1 MELRHL
7 QHFVAVAEDQHF
19 TRAAER
25 LMVSQSGL
33 SASIRALERE
43 LRAPLFVRTT
53 RRVTLT
59 EAGRALLA
67 EAERIL
73 AQVRSAHEAVAAV
86 QGVLRGTLALGTEQC
101 IAGVHVARLLAGF
114 RGRHPDVEIRLRQAG
129 SGALAEEVAAGRLD
143 LAFAYRTQADSD
155 QLRSVALT
163 GEPMTVLCHPGHRL
177 ASTGAALTPEDL
189 AGEVFVD
196 FHPDWGPRRTTD
208 AAFAAA
214 GVRRTVALE
223 VNDVHSL
230 LDLVDEN
237 LGIAVVPRHFRHKRP
252 ALTALPLKGADEA
265 AYETVALLPPDRA
278 TSPAA
283 RALVALLETGGGT
296 GGFAPPREGS
306 RAS

>member
-7 QHFVAVAEDQHF
+7 RHFVAVAEDQHF

-59 EAGRALLA
+59 EAGRALLV
-67 EAERIL
+67 EAERVL
-73 AQVRSAHEAVAAV
+73 AQVRAAHDAVAAV

-101 IAGVHVARLLAGF
+101 IAGVHVARLLAAF
-114 RGRHPDVEIRLRQAG
+114 RGAHPEVEIRLRQAG

-143 LAFAYRTQADSD
+143 LAFAYRTRADGD
-155 QLRSVALT
+155 QLRSVSLT
-163 GEPMTVLCHPGHRL
+163 SEPMTVLCHPRHRL
-177 ASTGAALTPEDL
+177 ASAETLLGPDDL

-196 FHPDWGPRRTTD
+196 FHPDWGPRRATD

-223 VNDVHSL
+223 VNDVHTL

-252 ALTALPLKGADEA
+252 TLTALPLKGTDEA
-265 AYETVALLPPDRA
+265 EYETVALLPPERS

-283 RALVALLETGGGT
+283 RALVTLLESEGL
-296 GGFAPPREGS
+296 APPRFF
-306 RAS
+306 

>member
-59 EAGRALLA
+59 EAGRALLT

-73 AQVRSAHEAVAAV
+73 AQVRAAHEAVAAV

-101 IAGVHVARLLAGF
+101 IAGVHVARLLAAF
-114 RGRHPDVEIRLRQAG
+114 RREHPDVEIRLRQAG

-143 LAFAYRTQADSD
+143 LAFAYRTRADGD
-155 QLRSVALT
+155 QLRSVSLT
-163 GEPMTVLCHPGHRL
+163 SEPMTVLCHPRHRL
-177 ASTGAALTPEDL
+177 AATGALLCPDDLT
-189 AGEVFVD
+189 GEVFVD
-196 FHPDWGPRRTTD
+196 FHPDWGPRRATD

-223 VNDVHSL
+223 VNDVHTL

-252 ALTALPLKGADEA
+252 TLTALPLKGTGEA
-265 AYETVALLPPDRA
+265 AYETVALLPHEHS

-283 RALVALLETGGGT
+283 RALVALLESEGL
-296 GGFAPPREGS
+296 APYRS
-306 RAS
+306 S

>member
-43 LRAPLFVRTT
+43 LQTPLFVRTT

-67 EAERIL
+67 EAERVL
-73 AQVRSAHEAVAAV
+73 AQVRAAHEAVAAV

-101 IAGVHVARLLAGF
+101 IAGVDTARLLAGF
-114 RGRHPDVEIRLRQAG
+114 RRRHPDVEIRLRQAG

-143 LAFAYRTQADSD
+143 LAFAVRSPGDAE
-155 QLRSVALT
+155 QLTAVPLT
-163 GEPMTVLCHPGHRL
+163 AEPMVLLCHPGHRL
-177 ASTGAALTPEDL
+177 AVAGAAVTPENL
-189 AGEVFVD
+189 GEEVFVD
-196 FHPDWGPRRTTD
+196 FHPDWGPRRITD

-230 LDLVDEN
+230 LDLVEQN
-237 LGIAVVPRHFRHKRP
+237 LGVAVVPRHFRHKRA
-252 ALTALPLKGADEA
+252 ALAALPVKGTGEA
-265 AYETVALLPPDRA
+265 VYRTVALLPPPSA

-283 RALVALLETGGGT
+283 RALMTLLEAEPSSGG
-296 GGFAPPREGS
+296 A
-306 RAS
+306 

>member
-7 QHFVAVAEDQHF
+7 HHFVAVAEDQHF

-43 LRAPLFVRTT
+43 LQTTLFVRTT

-59 EAGRALLA
+59 EAGRALLG

-73 AQVRSAHEAVAAV
+73 AQVRAAHEAVAAV
-86 QGVLRGTLALGTEQC
+86 QGVLRGTLSLGTEQC
-101 IAGVHVARLLAGF
+101 IAGVHVAGLLAAF
-114 RGRHPDVEIRLRQAG
+114 RRRHPDVEVRLRQAG
-129 SGALAEEVAAGRLD
+129 SGALADGVAAGRLD
-143 LAFAYRTQADSD
+143 LAFAYRTQPDTD
-155 QLRSVALT
+155 QLRSVALG
-163 GEPMTVLCHPGHRL
+163 GEPPTVLCHPGHPF
-177 ASTGAALTPEDL
+177 AAAGAPLGPGDVS
-189 AGEVFVD
+189 GEVFVD

-252 ALTALPLKGADEA
+252 SLTALPFEGVGET
-265 AYETVALLPPDRA
+265 AYETVALLPAEQA

-283 RALVALLETGGGT
+283 RALIELL
-296 GGFAPPREGS
+296 AAEGS
-306 RAS
+306 FSRDLLPA

>member
-59 EAGRALLA
+59 EAGRALLT

-73 AQVRSAHEAVAAV
+73 AQVRAAHEAVAAV

-101 IAGVHVARLLAGF
+101 IAGVHVARLLAAF
-114 RGRHPDVEIRLRQAG
+114 RREHPDVEIRLRQAG
-129 SGALAEEVAAGRLD
+129 SGVLAEEVAAGRLD
-143 LAFAYRTQADSD
+143 LAFAYRTRADGD
-155 QLRSVALT
+155 QLRSVSLT
-163 GEPMTVLCHPGHRL
+163 SEPMTVLCHPRHRL
-177 ASTGAALTPEDL
+177 AASEALLCPDDL

-196 FHPDWGPRRTTD
+196 FHPDWGPRRATD
-208 AAFAAA
+208 TAFAAA

-223 VNDVHSL
+223 VNDVHTL

-252 ALTALPLKGADEA
+252 TLTALPLKGTGEA
-265 AYETVALLPPDRA
+265 EYETVALLPHEHS

-283 RALVALLETGGGT
+283 RALLALLEAEGL
-296 GGFAPPREGS
+296 APYRS
-306 RAS
+306 S

>member
-59 EAGRALLA
+59 EAGRALLT

-73 AQVRSAHEAVAAV
+73 AQVRAAQDAVAAV
-86 QGVLRGTLALGTEQC
+86 QGVLRGTLSLGTEQC
-101 IAGVHVARLLAGF
+101 IAGVPVAQLLAAF
-114 RGRHPDVEIRLRQAG
+114 RRQHPDVEIRLRQAG
-129 SGALAEEVAAGRLD
+129 SGALAEDVAAGRLD
-143 LAFAYRTQADSD
+143 LAFAVTTRADTE
-155 QLRSVALT
+155 QLRCLPLT
-163 GEPMTVLCHPGHRL
+163 SEPMTVLCHPSHRL
-177 ASTGAALTPEDL
+177 ATGGPVTPDEL
-189 AGEVFVD
+189 GGEPFVD

-214 GVRRTVALE
+214 GVHRTVALE

-230 LDLVDEN
+230 LDLVEEG
-237 LGIAVVPRHFRHKRP
+237 LGIAVVPRHFAHKRR
-252 ALTALPLKGADEA
+252 ALPALPLKADTETP
-265 AYETVALLPPDRA
+265 YETVAMLPPPEA

-283 RALVALLETGGGT
+283 RALMSLLETGGLT
-296 GGFAPPREGS
+296 PPQDGLHHS
-306 RAS
+306 

>member
-7 QHFVAVAEDQHF
+7 QHFVAVAEDRHF

-43 LRAPLFVRTT
+43 LRAPLFVRST

-73 AQVRSAHEAVAAV
+73 AQVRAAHEAVAAV
-86 QGVLRGTLALGTEQC
+86 QGVLRGTLSLGTEQC
-101 IAGVHVARLLAGF
+101 VAGVHVAGLLAAF
-114 RGRHPDVEIRLRQAG
+114 RRRHPDVEIRLRQEG
-129 SGALAEEVAAGRLD
+129 GLALAEDVAAGRLD
-143 LAFAYRTQADSD
+143 LAFAYRTRADSD
-155 QLRSVALT
+155 QLRSVPLAA
-163 GEPMTVLCHPGHRL
+163 EPMTLLCHPGHPL
-177 ASTGAALTPEDL
+177 AATGPDL
-189 AGEVFVD
+189 ALPDLTLRDLAEEVFVD
-196 FHPDWGPRRTTD
+196 FHPGWGPRRATD

-214 GVRRTVALE
+214 GVRRAVSLE

-230 LDLVDEN
+230 LDLVEED
-237 LGIAVVPRHFRHKRP
+237 LGVAAVPRHFRHKRDSLHAIP
-252 ALTALPLKGADEA
+252 LTDTGEEV
-265 AYETVALLPPDRA
+265 YETVALLPPPQA

-283 RALVALLETGGGT
+283 RALMTLLERGT
-296 GGFAPPREGS
+296 AR
-306 RAS
+306 

>member
-59 EAGRALLA
+59 EAGRALLT

-73 AQVRSAHEAVAAV
+73 AQVRAAQDAVAAV
-86 QGVLRGTLALGTEQC
+86 QGVLRGTLSLGTEQC
-101 IAGVHVARLLAGF
+101 IAGVPVAQLLAAF
-114 RGRHPDVEIRLRQAG
+114 RRQHPDVEIRLRQAG
-129 SGALAEEVAAGRLD
+129 SGALAEDVAAGRLD
-143 LAFAYRTQADSD
+143 LAFAVTTRADTE
-155 QLRSVALT
+155 QLRCLPLT
-163 GEPMTVLCHPGHRL
+163 SEPMTVLCHPSHRL
-177 ASTGAALTPEDL
+177 ATGGPVTP
-189 AGEVFVD
+189 GELGGEPFVD
-196 FHPDWGPRRTTD
+196 FHHDWGPRRTTD

-214 GVRRTVALE
+214 GVHRTVALE

-230 LDLVDEN
+230 LDLVEEG
-237 LGIAVVPRHFRHKRP
+237 LGIAVVPRHFAHKRR
-252 ALTALPLKGADEA
+252 ALPALPLKADTETP
-265 AYETVALLPPDRA
+265 YETVAMLPPPEA

-283 RALVALLETGGGT
+283 RALMSLLETGGL
-296 GGFAPPREGS
+296 APPQEGLQHS
-306 RAS
+306 

>member
-59 EAGRALLA
+59 EAGRALLT

-73 AQVRSAHEAVAAV
+73 AQVRAAHEAVAAV

-101 IAGVHVARLLAGF
+101 IAGVHVARLLAAF
-114 RGRHPDVEIRLRQAG
+114 RREHPDVEIRLRQAG

-143 LAFAYRTQADSD
+143 LAFAYRTRADGD
-155 QLRSVALT
+155 QLRSVSLT
-163 GEPMTVLCHPGHRL
+163 SEPMTVLCHPRHRL
-177 ASTGAALTPEDL
+177 AASGALLCPDDL

-196 FHPDWGPRRTTD
+196 FHPDWGPRRATD
-208 AAFAAA
+208 TAFAAA

-223 VNDVHSL
+223 VNDVHTL

-252 ALTALPLKGADEA
+252 TLTALPLKGTGEA
-265 AYETVALLPPDRA
+265 EYETVALLPHEHS

-283 RALVALLETGGGT
+283 RALLALLEAEGL
-296 GGFAPPREGS
+296 APYRS
-306 RAS
+306 S

>member
-43 LRAPLFVRTT
+43 LQTPLFVRTT

-59 EAGRALLA
+59 EAGRALLG

-73 AQVRSAHEAVAAV
+73 AQVRAAHEAVAAV

-101 IAGVHVARLLAGF
+101 IAGVHVAGLLAAF
-114 RGRHPDVEIRLRQAG
+114 RRQHPDVEIRLRQAG

-143 LAFAYRTQADSD
+143 LAFAVRMQADTD
-155 QLRSVALT
+155 QLRSVSLT
-163 GEPMTVLCHPGHRL
+163 SEPMTVLCHPTHRL
-177 ASTGAALTPEDL
+177 AIAGAAVTPDEL
-189 AGEVFVD
+189 GGEVFVD
-196 FHPDWGPRRTTD
+196 FHPDWGPRRMTD

-223 VNDVHSL
+223 VNDVHEL
-230 LDLVDEN
+230 LNLVDEN
-237 LGIAVVPRHFRHKRP
+237 LGIAVVPRHFRHKRESRV
-252 ALTALPLKGADEA
+252 AVPLKGPGDAV
-265 AYETVALLPPDRA
+265 YETGALLPHPQA
-278 TSPAA
+278 PSPAA
-283 RALVALLETGGGT
+283 RALMSLLETLET
-296 GGFAPPREGS
+296 DDHDA
-306 RAS
+306 

>member
-101 IAGVHVARLLAGF
+101 IAGVHVARLLAAF
-114 RGRHPDVEIRLRQAG
+114 RRRHPDVEIRLRQAG

-143 LAFAYRTQADSD
+143 LAFAYRTQADTD
-155 QLRSVALT
+155 QLRSVSLT
-163 GEPMTVLCHPGHRL
+163 NESMTVLCHPSHRL
-177 ASTGAALTPEDL
+177 AAGPAVLGPADL

-252 ALTALPLKGADEA
+252 SLTALPLKGAGETE
-265 AYETVALLPPDRA
+265 YETAALLPPERA

-283 RALVALLETGGGT
+283 RALVALLEAGALA
-296 GGFAPPREGS
+296 APSDGAR
-306 RAS
+306 